1 MERVQILMSTY
12 NGEKYLREQIESII
26 NQEGVDVSIL
36 VRDDGSTDSTISI
49 LDEYKKQGILDFYT
63 GENLRPARS
72 FMHLVMNAPESDYYA
87 LCDQDDVWLQG
98 KLEKAVEALRNETGS
113 ALYYHG
119 MNLVDS
125 DLNKFGYYF
134 RKEEYAQS
142 LEYSCLF
149 GDEIAGC
156 TMVFNKQLLS
166 EIKKYNPEFITMH
179 DGWVHRVCLCVGGKI
194 IGDQTPYINYR
205 QHQNNAVGM
214 GKRDLRKQFDAISR
228 KENKFSRL
236 AQEMTRGYGNY
247 IKKND
252 LDFLNILTE
261 YKNDFEYRLK
271 LIKKGLVLKAGKS
284 ETVKLGIKILFGSL

>member
-12 NGEKYLREQIESII
+12 NGEKYLKEQIESII
-26 NQEGVDVSIL
+26 TQESVDVSIL
-36 VRDDGSTDSTISI
+36 VRDDGSTDGTISM
-49 LDEYKKQGILDFYT
+49 LNEYKRKGILDYYT

-72 FMHLVMNAPESDYYA
+72 FMHLVMNSPESDYYA
-87 LCDQDDVWLQG
+87 FCDQDDVWLQG
-98 KLEKAVEALRNETGS
+98 KLEKAVKVLENETGP

-119 MNLVDS
+119 MNLVDEN
-125 DLNKFGYYF
+125 LNKYGYYF

-156 TMVFNKQLLS
+156 TMVFNKQLLN
-166 EIKKYNPEFITMH
+166 EIKRYNPEFITMH
-179 DGWVHRVCLCVGGKI
+179 DGWIHRVCLCVGGKI
-194 IGDQTPYINYR
+194 IGDRTPYINYR

-214 GKRDLRKQFDAISR
+214 RKRGLRKQFDAISR

-247 IKKND
+247 IKEND
-252 LDFLNILTE
+252 LDFLNILAE
-261 YKNDFEYRLK
+261 YKNDFGYRLK
-271 LIKKGLVLKAGKS
+271 LIKKGLVLKARKS